1 MLKPRHP
8 GVAAGEAEH
17 VARGEEGDQHLHQV
31 QVLEDGGEAHH
42 GEAGV
47 SIQRRVSEALSL
59 YPLLLYSRL
68 CSGQHHNTQLT
79 SS

>member
-1 MLKPRHP
+1 MLKPRNP

-47 SIQRRVSEALSL
+47 SIQRCVSEALSL
-59 YPLLLYSRL
+59 YSLLLCFAQDCVEVNITTHS
-68 CSGQHHNTQLT
+68 
-79 SS
+79 